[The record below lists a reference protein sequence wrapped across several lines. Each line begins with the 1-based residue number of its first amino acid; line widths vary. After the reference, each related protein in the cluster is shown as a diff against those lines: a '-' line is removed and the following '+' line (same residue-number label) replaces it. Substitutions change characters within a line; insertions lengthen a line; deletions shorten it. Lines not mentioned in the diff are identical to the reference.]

1 MKKIT
6 FAIFATL
13 LIFTSCEEVES
24 SLTKSE
30 LEILVGKEYKLELL
44 NAPKQLE
51 WISTND
57 FVASVSQDGLIKANF
72 VGETNIT
79 VDGHTCKL
87 TVTPRIKD
95 YKIPYFKKGM
105 TIEDIEKHVG
115 KTRVED
121 GCIYVNDKGGNYGQY
136 NNIIY
141 YVNPQTNEI
150 SFFFANLDA
159 PFSGGDISLL
169 YDYISERYKLYTE
182 TTSHVKYY
190 IDSNDPADATIAFR
204 LIDNSDRDMDSNI
217 KVGLAKDILP
227 QTTD

>member
-6 FAIFATL
+6 FAIFAIL

-24 SLTKSE
+24 SLAKSE

-79 VDGHTCKL
+79 VDGHKCKL

-121 GCIYVNDKGGNYGQY
+121 GRIYVNDRGGHYGQY
-136 NNIIY
+136 DNIVY
-141 YVNPQTNEI
+141 YINPQTNEI

-169 YDYISERYKLYTE
+169 YNYISERYKFYTE
-182 TTSHVKYY
+182 KYDDKVY
-190 IDSNDPADATIAFR
+190 IDSNDPADATIAFI
-204 LIDNSDRDMDSNI
+204 LTDNSGRDMDSNI
-217 KVGLAKDILP
+217 QVGLAKDILLP
-227 QTTD
+227 YTTD